1 MNIGDCDRCKR
12 LQFLPCRCE
21 LFIVR
26 VPEDDNDTHQ
36 QYGDD
41 YESVAETFAEEWDM
55 YNEYDLESRSEP
67 LVLEIRKDTETKWR
81 RFNVAAETVIDYS
94 ATEAPAN
101 EQCTK

>member
-12 LQFLPCRCE
+12 LQFLPCHCE

-41 YESVAETFAEEWDM
+41 YDDVAEAFAEEWDM

-67 LVLEIRKDTETKWR
+67 LALEIRKHTETTWR
-81 RFNVAAETVIDYS
+81 RFNVTAETVISYN